1 MEADRLYGDP
11 DLAQFYDLENGWAED
26 LDYCRH
32 LAEGSA
38 SVLDLGCG
46 TGLFAASLTERA
58 GRAAVGVDPAA
69 AMLDIAAKRPGG
81 ERVQW
86 ILGDAR
92 TVRLD
97 RRFDLVV
104 LTGHAFQVFLTD
116 EDRAAVL
123 GTIAAH
129 LAPEGRFIF
138 DSRHPDFRQ
147 WRAWTPAN
155 SKRQI
160 EHPVVGRVLAWNDVS
175 HDPVTGIVTYGT
187 FYKLADD
194 RLYSS
199 QSKIA
204 FPSQRHLSALIHD
217 AGLTVDQWLGDW
229 SGTPF
234 SPASPEIIP
243 VGMSSLPDRGRPARS

>member
-1 MEADRLYGDP
+1 VDADRLYGDP
-11 DLAQFYDLENGWAED
+11 DLAQFYDIENGWAED
-26 LDYCRH
+26 LDHCRS
-32 LAEGSA
+32 LAEGCA

-46 TGLFAASLTERA
+46 TGLFAASLTQ
-58 GRAAVGVDPAA
+58 GDVVGIDPAA

-81 ERVQW
+81 ERVRW
-86 ILGDAR
+86 IQDDAR
-92 TVRLD
+92 TVRLG

-123 GTIAAH
+123 RTIATH

-138 DSRHPDFRQ
+138 DSRNPETRQ

-155 SKRQI
+155 SRRHI
-160 EHPVVGRVLAWNDVS
+160 EHPALGRVLAWNDAS
-175 HDPVTGIVTYGT
+175 CDPVTGIVTYGT

-194 RLYSS
+194 RLFSS

-204 FPSQRHLSALIHD
+204 FPSRERLASLID
-217 AGLTVDQWLGDW
+217 AGGLTAEQWLGDW

-234 SPASPEIIP
+234 SPTSPEIIP
-243 VGMSSLPDRGRPARS
+243 VGTSSHLDRDLPGRS